1 MVRLCRSP
9 VRKASGFPATL
20 SVPSA
25 ARLSLAAMF
34 FPPLA
39 GQASLTALGGGK
51 AAKFAMLEFS
61 PLVSSRS
68 GRYCSRY

>member
-1 MVRLCRSP
+1 MLRLCRSP

-20 SVPSA
+20 FVPSA

-34 FPPLA
+34 FFTLT

-51 AAKFAMLEFS
+51 AAKFEICNA
-61 PLVSSRS
+61 
-68 GRYCSRY
+68 